1 MDVSS
6 IAAFA
11 NSPASWGM
19 ASMVSAIGGRFV
31 FSELT
36 PSQQRIMRHPLT
48 RRFVTLCMAFVVT
61 RNVKIAFLIT
71 AGVIMILEVL
81 ANENSR
87 FCMFFIPPV
96 KILPQMMSSGK
107 KT

>member
-1 MDVSS
+1 MDFSS

-48 RRFVTLCMAFVVT
+48 RRFVTFCMAFVVT
-61 RNVKIAFLIT
+61 RNVKIAFIIT

-87 FCMFFIPPV
+87 FCMFFSPPV
-96 KILPQMMSSGK
+96 KILTQI
-107 KT
+107 